1 MSRCLDGW
9 SRWIVKAV
17 ASSPWSSS
25 PMASP
30 GMIHQHSY
38 LSLSPSWSRY
48 IFCKLL
54 ILAGFC
60 NVGLSTRIRTR
71 SHICHPTLTSVSSS
85 MTEFV
90 FLQMYRYIMIH
101 INAFD
106 QCHNSCVPQVRHQH
120 ICLHTRHWGKS
131 PHYRSFCDLK
141 LMKNPFS
148 RQTSIKGQ
156 VSEPSRGLWGRRSQ
170 KRRRRR
176 KSRGKG
182 PSPTTR

>member
-1 MSRCLDGW
+1 MSRWLDKGDLNFIRFKYSNLISTFDFTKSRCLDGW

-17 ASSPWSSS
+17 AGSPWSSS

-30 GMIHQHSY
+30 GMIHQRSY

-101 INAFD
+101 INTMI
-106 QCHNSCVPQVRHQH
+106 NVINCVFLRSGINTSAYIRAIGVNPH
-120 ICLHTRHWGKS
+120 IIDH
-131 PHYRSFCDLK
+131 FV
-141 LMKNPFS
+141 
-148 RQTSIKGQ
+148 I
-156 VSEPSRGLWGRRSQ
+156 
-170 KRRRRR
+170 
-176 KSRGKG
+176 
-182 PSPTTR
+182 